1 MAVTLPREFNQA
13 EMKDLRA
20 EDRLILSCA
29 RLRLG
34 SRERSLI
41 KALLKE
47 KLDWPYLLRAAN
59 RHGVIPLLNR
69 HLNAAGPELIP
80 ETARASLR
88 EYVREI
94 AFNNLLLTSELLRL
108 LARFEAQ
115 GIPAIPFKGPALAVF
130 AYGDLSLRQFV
141 DLDVLICRKDF
152 QKTKE
157 VLEGCGYRPGPPLSP
172 QQEAIFL
179 KTEYA
184 RDFSHATPAIL
195 VELHWEFAPGYLSRP
210 MAALIAWEGLERRNL
225 HGTSTL
231 DLSPEVLLLA
241 ICVHNTKHMWGR
253 LGWICDVAA
262 LVDSQPRL
270 DWGKV
275 LGLAQEVGN
284 ERMLLLGL
292 FLANDLLGTSLPEE
306 IRERWR
312 PDLTVQFLAGRV
324 KERLFQETGWRTLLK
339 SIPFHILA
347 KERWRDK
354 IRYCLHMP
362 FTPTASDWEHCR
374 FPDSLP
380 MLYYL
385 MRPFRLVGKYVF
397 GLEKLRG

>member
-1 MAVTLPREFNQA
+1 MIPGRSWRQEEIFAALRPEA
-13 EMKDLRA
+13 E
-20 EDRLILSCA
+20 LILACA
-29 RLRLG
+29 RLHLG

-47 KLDWPYLLRAAN
+47 KLDWDYLLRAAHG
-59 RHGVIPLLNR
+59 HGVIPLLNR
-69 HLNAAGPELIP
+69 YLNAAGPELVP
-80 ETARASLR
+80 ETARVSLR
-88 EYVREI
+88 EYVQEI
-94 AFNNLLLTSELLRL
+94 AFNNLLLTSELLSL

-141 DLDVLICRKDF
+141 DLDVLIYRRDF
-152 QKTKE
+152 QKAKE
-157 VLEGCGYRPGPPLSP
+157 VLVGCGYRPDPPLSP

-184 RDFSHATPAIL
+184 RDFNHATPSIL

-210 MAALIAWEGLERRNL
+210 MASLISWEGLERRNL
-225 HGTSTL
+225 QGISVL

-241 ICVHNTKHMWGR
+241 ICVHNTKHMWAR

-270 DWGKV
+270 DWGKL

-292 FLANDLLGTSLPEE
+292 FLAKDLLGTSLTSD
-306 IRERWR
+306 ICERWGAD
-312 PDLTVQFLAGRV
+312 PTVKFLAGRV

-362 FTPTASDWEHCR
+362 FTPTASDWGHCR
-374 FPDSLP
+374 FPDSLA